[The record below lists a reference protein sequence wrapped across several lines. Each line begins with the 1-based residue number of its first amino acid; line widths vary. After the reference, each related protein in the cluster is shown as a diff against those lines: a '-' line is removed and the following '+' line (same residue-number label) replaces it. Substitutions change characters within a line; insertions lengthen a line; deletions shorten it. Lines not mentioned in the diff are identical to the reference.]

1 MFSSTQLRCNDERYM
16 MRCTCLQIFENSFGC
31 INKMTD
37 LIMAMADIDDERVL
51 SLIETYLL
59 ENRDPYSILSDLKEG
74 MDIVGERFSNNEYFL
89 VELVLS
95 ADVFK
100 RAMDRLEPLL
110 FTAQKSNESGRVVI
124 GTVQG
129 DVHYIGK
136 NLVVAFRKSN
146 GFEVFDLGEDVPPE
160 KFIEK
165 LKETDANVL
174 ALSGLIT
181 TTHDVMKK
189 TIEVLEKAGLKGKVK
204 VMIGGGDID
213 QSIMEYTGADAFGKD
228 AMSAVA
234 LARRLMAEIG

>member
-1 MFSSTQLRCNDERYM
+1 
-16 MRCTCLQIFENSFGC
+16 
-31 INKMTD
+31 MTD

-51 SLIETYLL
+51 SLIDTYLA
-59 ENRDPYSILSDLKEG
+59 EHREPYSILSELKEG

-100 RAMDRLEPLL
+100 RAMEKLEPFL
-110 FTAQKSNESGRVVI
+110 FTSRESSGSGKVVI

-136 NLVVAFRKSN
+136 NLVVAFLKSN
-146 GFEVFDLGEDVPPE
+146 GFEVYDLGEDVPPE

-165 LKETDANVL
+165 LKETGAKIL

-181 TTHDVMKK
+181 TTHDIMKK
-189 TIEVLEKAGLKGKVK
+189 TIESLEAAGMKGNVK
-204 VMIGGGDID
+204 VIIGGGDID
-213 QSIMEYTGADAFGKD
+213 QSIMDYTGADAFGKD
-228 AMSAVA
+228 AMSAVE
-234 LARRLMAEIG
+234 LARRLIAETE

>member
-1 MFSSTQLRCNDERYM
+1 
-16 MRCTCLQIFENSFGC
+16 
-31 INKMTD
+31 MTD
-37 LIMAMADIDDERVL
+37 LSIAMADIDDERVL
-51 SLIETYLL
+51 SIIEKYLS
-59 ENRDPYSILSDLKEG
+59 ENRDPYLILGELKEG

-100 RAMDRLEPLL
+100 RAMEKLEPVL
-110 FTAQKSNESGRVVI
+110 FTTGKSSKSGKVVI

-136 NLVVAFRKSN
+136 NLVVAFLKSN
-146 GFEVFDLGEDVPPE
+146 GFEVYDLGEDVPPE

-165 LKETDANVL
+165 LKETNAKIL

-181 TTHDVMKK
+181 TTHDIMKK
-189 TIEVLEKAGLKGKVK
+189 TIEALEKAGMKGSVK
-204 VMIGGGDID
+204 VMIGGGSID

-228 AMSAVA
+228 AMSAVE
-234 LARRLMAEIG
+234 LSRKFIAESK